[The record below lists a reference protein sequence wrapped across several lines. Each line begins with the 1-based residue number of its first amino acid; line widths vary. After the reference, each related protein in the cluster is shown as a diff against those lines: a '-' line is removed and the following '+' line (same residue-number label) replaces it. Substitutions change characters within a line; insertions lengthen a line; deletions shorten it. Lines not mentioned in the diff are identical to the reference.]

1 MKVHFRAKSA
11 KRSAQDHQC
20 LCASAQGRE
29 NSNCFRF
36 PPPPPVFS
44 GALLVPEHAGMRW
57 TQREMQIHCQ
67 PNVSIG
73 LVNKVVRHL
82 RDEAFIEE
90 APDGG
95 FRLREPEWK
104 AREVVA

>member
-1 MKVHFRAKSA
+1 
-11 KRSAQDHQC
+11 
-20 LCASAQGRE
+20 
-29 NSNCFRF
+29 
-36 PPPPPVFS
+36 
-44 GALLVPEHAGMRW
+44 MRW